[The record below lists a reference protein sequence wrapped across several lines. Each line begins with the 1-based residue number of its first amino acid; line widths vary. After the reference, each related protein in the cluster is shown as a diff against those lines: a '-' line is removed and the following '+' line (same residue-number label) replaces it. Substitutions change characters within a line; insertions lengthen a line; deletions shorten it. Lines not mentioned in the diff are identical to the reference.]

1 MVGTRAKWF
10 RAPGSPPVYEPQRP
24 PRPRAPR
31 VPDERKRYPK
41 QPYNPGRP
49 NPVPG
54 HGDPRFPGYN
64 PDHYPGQKPRPESA
78 PRPRLPKPR
87 PLRVPFGGIFPL
99 VDMIDNVIYRPNPGA
114 TPKLPS
120 NYYWCN
126 GPHPLSSVSAP
137 NRVFE
142 MSRGPFFAWAGNCGI
157 PPIDSQ
163 SCTHANYGSCSV
175 RPARFQLGL
184 ARHYWWWNYTF
195 TNTSGA
201 RGAALGTI
209 ERVGVAI
216 SPQPQAYWPVIGFGM
231 SPDPNSQRYAAPV
244 GDPFPPYVPQ
254 FQVGVGTPLA
264 PEGFSNP
271 ELPFQPDFAWQ
282 FDTALDFQTPPITS
296 PSLITPPKLDPPS
309 PAPPRVPPV
318 QREPP
323 QKGEKQRKVIT
334 KTKAIGIALYKA
346 LDAASESAEVVDAV
360 YDALPD
366 DVKKRWKREDR
377 PGDNFGQ
384 YGLGGADWKLQA
396 LYYNWHRV
404 DVVQAIK
411 NIIKNELQDRV
422 IGGMQAVL
430 PNNTGAAH
438 SQGEK
443 RLAKLLDEWFAE
455 EFGL

>member
-64 PDHYPGQKPRPESA
+64 PEHYPGQKPRPENG

-87 PLRVPFGGIFPL
+87 PLRIPLGGIFPL
-99 VDMIDNVIYRPNPGA
+99 VDMIDNVIYRPNPG
-114 TPKLPS
+114 LPPRLPA
-120 NYYWCN
+120 NYVWCN
-126 GPHPLSSVSAP
+126 GPHPWSTVSAP
-137 NRVFE
+137 NRLFLL
-142 MSRGPFFAWAGNCGI
+142 SNGPFFDSGGSCTV
-157 PPIDSQ
+157 PPIGSQ
-163 SCTHANYGSCSV
+163 VT
-175 RPARFQLGL
+175 RPFPASRMRLYNPL
-184 ARHYWWWNYTF
+184 HYWWWNYTF

-201 RGAALGTI
+201 RGATVGTVQ
-209 ERVGVAI
+209 RVGAAVPDQA
-216 SPQPQAYWPVIGFGM
+216 PAYWPVIGFGS
-231 SPDPNSQRYAAPV
+231 SPNPNSDRFAPPRL
-244 GDPFPPYVPQ
+244 GPEFK
-254 FQVGVGTPLA
+254 VGVGTPIVPGPVPFA
-264 PEGFSNP
+264 NP
-271 ELPFQPDFAWQ
+271 EMAYSPDFAWQ

-296 PSLITPPKLDPPS
+296 PSLITPPKLDPPA